1 MEARLSRGE
10 LVELDVFTRTAS
22 HLRRIF
28 ETLGIERKQK
38 NVTPRLSDYL
48 DGEAAE

>member
-10 LVELDVFTRTAS
+10 SVDLDVFTRTAS

-28 ETLGIERKQK
+28 ETLGIERKPR
-38 NVTPRLSDYL
+38 NVTPKLADYL
-48 DGEAAE
+48 SEAAE